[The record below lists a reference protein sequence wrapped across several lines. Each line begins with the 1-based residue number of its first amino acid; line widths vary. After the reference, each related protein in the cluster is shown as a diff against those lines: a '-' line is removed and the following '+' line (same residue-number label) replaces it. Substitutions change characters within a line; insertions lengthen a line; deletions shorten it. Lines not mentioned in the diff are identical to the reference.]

1 MIFKKF
7 DENSIV
13 RLAPLNNNSVDIANK
28 ALKNEIF
35 LLSGLQSI
43 NFDKGI
49 DWDYKHEINL
59 DTYSLYLH
67 TLDSVGYLSSAY
79 EITKDKK
86 YIEKANSIMA
96 SWIDYV
102 KNEKINKMV
111 WYDHTTAFR
120 SQNILHFY
128 LIAKDI
134 IFLDSE
140 VYENLIMKHINYLY
154 DDKNY
159 KSYNHGMMLDKALLS
174 CASVIEGKSAEMLQ
188 SKALNRLKDNFYNN
202 FSYKGVHL
210 ENSMFYHSFVKGMY
224 EEIEKFLNTIGLSL
238 GSNILIKL
246 KKANNYFNYAV
257 KPNGELPAI
266 GDNGK
271 MEIGNKDKFYED
283 FFDYEAGIAY
293 LQYENKEN
301 PINSTWLSFICGYS
315 STIHKHYDDLSF
327 TLYYGG
333 KDIFVDS
340 GHFGYGDTK
349 ERRYLTSQK
358 AHNTFLIENES
369 YALVEKEDSFK
380 KIKITDFVTNKY
392 YSMVK
397 GKNTSYNDTKLYR
410 TLILFKPNIIF
421 IYDKGVSKSEKEYT
435 QLYNVAPKNNV
446 TQLDSR
452 TCIINDNVEIIQ
464 INNEFTSKYYSSN
477 KEEPVAVICEKS
489 ETLTNTCQI
498 TFKKKS
504 QNINILTLISLDNS
518 KKNIENLKFDEKNE
532 ILYLIINEI
541 NYSIAL

>member
-7 DENSIV
+7 DKNSIV
-13 RLAPLNNNSVDIANK
+13 RLAQLNNNSIDIANNV
-28 ALKNEIF
+28 LKNEIF

-43 NFDKGI
+43 IFDKDI
-49 DWDYKHEINL
+49 DWDYKHEINP

-67 TLDSVGYLSSAY
+67 TLDSVGYLSRAY
-79 EITKDKK
+79 EMTKDNK
-86 YIEKANSIMA
+86 YIEKANSIMT
-96 SWIDYV
+96 SWINYE
-102 KNEKINKMV
+102 KNEKTNKMV

-128 LIAKDI
+128 LVSKDI
-134 IFLDSE
+134 ISLDCE
-140 VYENLIMKHINYLY
+140 VYEKLIMKHINYLY

-159 KSYNHGMMLDKALLS
+159 KSYNHGMMLDKSLIS
-174 CASVIEGKSAEMLQ
+174 CSSVIEDKSAEMLQ

-210 ENSMFYHSFVKGMY
+210 ENSMFYHFFVKGMY
-224 EEIEKFLNTIGLSL
+224 EEIEKFLSSVGLSL
-238 GSNILIKL
+238 GSNILLKL
-246 KKANNYFNYAV
+246 EKANDYFNYAV

-271 MEIGNKDKFYED
+271 ILIGNKDKIYEE
-283 FFDYEAGIAY
+283 FFDYEAGITY
-293 LQYENKEN
+293 LQCENKEN
-301 PINSTWLSFICGYS
+301 IINSTWLSFICGYS
-315 STIHKHYDDLSF
+315 SKIHKHYDDLSF

-358 AHNTFLIENES
+358 AHNTFLIEES
-369 YALVEKEDSFK
+369 YVLVDKEDSFK

-397 GKNTSYNDTKLYR
+397 GKNTSYNDTELYR
-410 TLILFKPNIIF
+410 TIILFKPNIIF
-421 IYDKGVSKSEKEYT
+421 IYDKGISKSEKEYT
-435 QLYNVAPKNNV
+435 QLYNLAPKSNV
-446 TQLDSR
+446 IELDKT

-464 INNEFTSKYYSSN
+464 INNEFNSKYYSSN
-477 KEEPVAVICEKS
+477 KEEPVAVICEKA

-504 QNINILTLISLDNS
+504 QNINILTLISLDNG
-518 KKNIENLKFDEKNE
+518 KENIKNLKFDEKNE
-532 ILYLIINEI
+532 ILYLNINGI
-541 NYSIAL
+541 NYSMVL